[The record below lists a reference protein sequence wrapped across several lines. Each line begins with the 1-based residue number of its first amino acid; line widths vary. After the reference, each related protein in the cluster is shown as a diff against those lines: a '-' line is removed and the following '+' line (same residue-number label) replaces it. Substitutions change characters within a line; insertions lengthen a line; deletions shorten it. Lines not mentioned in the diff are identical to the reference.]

1 MDTPSRLARCGQ
13 SPSAIGASAAAIAGE
28 AILPRYRPIGRT
40 ICGRPDQRADWS
52 SMTIMLEQAEV
63 GELEMIRGTR
73 PVLYL
78 LASGTRRYSE
88 VLYEVGEISKKTLT
102 QTLRGLERDG
112 LIARRVIPEVPARV
126 EYSLTS
132 LGWSITGPLM
142 AMYEWAE
149 QHLPDDVAH
158 GDRLAA

>member
-1 MDTPSRLARCGQ
+1 MSTT
-13 SPSAIGASAAAIAGE
+13 E
-28 AILPRYRPIGRT
+28 AN
-40 ICGRPDQRADWS
+40 
-52 SMTIMLEQAEV
+52 
-63 GELEMIRGTR
+63 ELEMIRGTSAVVELLAGKWNV

-112 LIARRVIPEVPARV
+112 LVARRVLAEVPARV
-126 EYSLTS
+126 EYSLTP

-142 AMYEWAE
+142 TMYEWSE
-149 QHLPDDVAH
+149 QHLA
-158 GDRLAA
+158 LAA